1 MMFCGSQAWVEGI
14 KEVMEPLIILL
25 LAWALGAVIAVS
37 YTPSYPLSLSFSL
50 SLCLSLSLSLPPSL
64 SLPLSLSLSL
74 SLARSISRSL
84 YLSLARS
91 ISLSLSQD
99 IQTSNFI
106 SLSLRGGSLRAEYFP
121 ALTTIIGYFM
131 AYTTGSV
138 SDL

>member
-37 YTPSYPLSLSFSL
+37 YTPSYPLSLSLSLCLSLSPSLSLPLSPSL
-50 SLCLSLSLSLPPSL
+50 SLCLSLSL
-64 SLPLSLSLSL
+64 
-74 SLARSISRSL
+74 SRSL

-138 SDL
+138 SDLYREDQ

>member
-37 YTPSYPLSLSFSL
+37 YTQSHILLSA
-50 SLCLSLSLSLPPSL
+50 LSLSLPPSF
-64 SLPLSLSLSL
+64 PLSP
-74 SLARSISRSL
+74 
-84 YLSLARS
+84 
-91 ISLSLSQD
+91 QD

-106 SLSLRGGSLRAEYFP
+106 SLSLRGGLPAEYFP

-131 AYTTGSV
+131 AYATGSV

>member
-37 YTPSYPLSLSFSL
+37 YTPSYL
-50 SLCLSLSLSLPPSL
+50 LSLPPSL
-64 SLPLSLSLSL
+64 SLTLSR
-74 SLARSISRSL
+74 SLARSLSHS
-84 YLSLARS
+84 LSLF
-91 ISLSLSQD
+91 LSQD

-106 SLSLRGGSLRAEYFP
+106 SLSLRGGSLPAEYFP

>member
-37 YTPSYPLSLSFSL
+37 YTPSYPLFLPHSLTLF
-50 SLCLSLSLSLPPSL
+50 LSLSLTH
-64 SLPLSLSLSL
+64 
-74 SLARSISRSL
+74 
-84 YLSLARS
+84 S

-106 SLSLRGGSLRAEYFP
+106 SLSLRGGSLPAEYFP